1 MDYAHLSPK
10 EALQLL
16 GGKSSAVLLE
26 SVLEAQLSKINRI
39 QYKGGEYDFSQGN
52 IQVQQFV
59 YLPP

>member
-1 MDYAHLSPK
+1 MDYAYLSPE
-10 EALQLL
+10 EALQLR

-26 SVLEAQLSKINRI
+26 GVLETQLHKINRI